1 MVGTILPFVY
11 GERQQGKR
19 AVALWFHT
27 AGYAVGAAATGC
39 LLGILG
45 AALPL
50 HALHLDR
57 EILALSAPGA
67 VSMLYSV
74 CEMGLVQVPA
84 PQFYR
89 QVPENWRFQFRPRL
103 AALLYGFGLG
113 VGLGT
118 RIPVTTFY
126 VVVLWA
132 ILNGSPFLG
141 ALGIATFGFGRA
153 LPLLCMAP
161 FVDSSDA
168 AVRFESLYRFKPV
181 VRVLNGIALGFA
193 GSCLLFAALLRQ

>member
-19 AVALWFHT
+19 EVALWFHT
-27 AGYAVGAAATGC
+27 AGYAVGAATTGC

-50 HALHLDR
+50 HALHIDR
-57 EILALSAPGA
+57 GILALSLPGA
-67 VSMLYSV
+67 VSVLYSLR
-74 CEMGLVQVPA
+74 ELGLVQVPA
-84 PQFYR
+84 PQFRR
-89 QVPENWRFQFRPRL
+89 QVPEKWRFQFRPKL
-103 AALLYGFGLG
+103 AALLYGLGLG

-132 ILNGSPFLG
+132 MLIGNPLLG
-141 ALGIATFGFGRA
+141 ALGLATFGFGRA

-161 FVDSSDA
+161 LLDSSDA
-168 AVRFESLYRFKPV
+168 AVRFESLYRFQPL

-193 GSCLLFAALLRQ
+193 GSCLLCAALLRQ

>member
-1 MVGTILPFVY
+1 MVGTILPIVY
-11 GERQQGKR
+11 GERQQDKH

-27 AGYAVGAAATGC
+27 AGYVTGAGTVGC

-50 HALHLDR
+50 YRLHMDRGVVALLATGLVSVSYSLR
-57 EILALSAPGA
+57 EL
-67 VSMLYSV
+67 
-74 CEMGLVQVPA
+74 GLVQVPA
-84 PQFYR
+84 PQFHR
-89 QVPENWRFQFRPRL
+89 QVPEKWRFQFRPKL
-103 AALLYGFGLG
+103 AALFYGLGLG

-132 ILNGSPFLG
+132 VLIGSPLLG
-141 ALGIATFGFGRA
+141 ALGLATFGFGRA

-161 FVDSSDA
+161 LLDSSDA

-181 VRVLNGIALGFA
+181 VRVLNGIALVFA
-193 GSCLLFAALLRQ
+193 GSCMLCAALLRQ